1 MFLSPLL
8 AHKINLFAYDENR
21 TLYIQSYFT
30 KSSPCKQCAIKLLD
44 QNDTLLLQL
53 VTNDE
58 GKTSTYLPSS
68 SFSIIVEAGMGH
80 QQRIF
85 YEVAHEIKEEKKQ
98 QPSDAPMDKIIGGLA
113 IIALFFGGL
122 YWFKKC
128 LRRS

>member
-1 MFLSPLL
+1 
-8 AHKINLFAYDENR
+8 
-21 TLYIQSYFT
+21 
-30 KSSPCKQCAIKLLD
+30 
-44 QNDTLLLQL
+44 
-53 VTNDE
+53 
-58 GKTSTYLPSS
+58 
-68 SFSIIVEAGMGH
+68 MGH

-122 YWFKKC
+122 YWFKKR